1 MILGAADDVVV
12 AINGKTLE
20 SGLRIMSDV
29 KQK

>member
-1 MILGAADDVVV
+1 MLLGTADGASV
-12 AINGKTLE
+12 ARNGKNVE